1 MSDEELRAMFEAHGA
16 VSSCILMRD
25 EEGKSK
31 GFGFVNFEEPEQ
43 AFSAVTALNGGW
55 AWWGGVG
62 VGVGWGVG

>member
-1 MSDEELRAMFEAHGA
+1 MFEAHGT

-55 AWWGGVG
+55 VPQLGVRWRGGG
-62 VGVGWGVG
+62 SISGPGG